1 MQPDRAGGVIGTCG
15 LTSGLGSAGVSDGDG
30 GEGGGSDNGGSD
42 DDGVGSRGG
51 VTQPQDEYAC
61 SPSPYPTH
69 EICSSDGQAVLLQS
83 DFALH
88 VPGLPEEPGPGNS
101 V

>member
-51 VTQPQDEYAC
+51 VTRPQDEYAC
-61 SPSPYPTH
+61 SPSP
-69 EICSSDGQAVLLQS
+69 
-83 DFALH
+83 
-88 VPGLPEEPGPGNS
+88 
-101 V
+101 